1 MHLAEKSSALKDTTA
16 EGGEPQLED
25 NRRGKKALG
34 FSVSDGWVLKVVFL
48 RSSFFRER
56 PSSDVFVSTNKA
68 FFSLSQFRVFMHG
81 NLKIPGRNKH
91 FGSKLESDFDVTV
104 ATPKMRLYF
113 SGN

>member
-25 NRRGKKALG
+25 NRRGEKALG

-48 RSSFFRER
+48 RCSFFVNGHHRT
-56 PSSDVFVSTNKA
+56 SSSRQIRR